1 MLPLDDPRWAA
12 LPDAYLTSG
21 LPGLLRQLLEEAPH
35 ADPLGE
41 GWEDWWERGGSG
53 GRVWSLI
60 LHQGTVYPATIAA
73 FPHLVRA
80 VASLPPGHRAP
91 WLSGLAELEAMR
103 AVGTLHDPDGVVDA
117 ALEEA
122 YHAALQA
129 VVPLAVETLATHGR
143 WPGGEVGTASMLA
156 LLAFARGDRR
166 LGFVLARWWPYALVG
181 TDREPVPLA
190 TLEQY
195 EELTGKSTGDP
206 WTFGVEEEGRV

>member
-1 MLPLDDPRWAA
+1 M
-12 LPDAYLTSG
+12 
-21 LPGLLRQLLEEAPH
+21 
-35 ADPLGE
+35 
-41 GWEDWWERGGSG
+41 
-53 GRVWSLI
+53 WSLI

-91 WLSGLAELEAMR
+91 WFSGLAELEAMR

-129 VVPLAVETLATHGR
+129 VVPLAVETLTTHGR
-143 WPGGEVGTASMLA
+143 WPGGDVGTASTLA

-166 LGFVLARWWPYALVG
+166 LGFMLARWWPYALVG

-190 TLEQY
+190 ALEQY
-195 EELTGKSTGDP
+195 EELTGTNTGGP
-206 WTFGVEEEGRV
+206 WTCVVNEDGHV